1 MAIEAT
7 SPASDPSEV
16 CIRHYNFFQRFSRMY
31 SLRNF
36 ALFFALVFSFLV
48 CSAVGVAQNQ
58 EPLSSKDFV
67 AWLYQL
73 PRYPEKRDE
82 LIEEIRK
89 RGIGFP
95 LTDGMRSLVATK
107 SGNDALLRR
116 TLEEAERRRVNPTA
130 SALPSPA
137 EGNELLERTRN
148 VTLAAAGAM
157 PDFIVKQSIRRSV
170 AYGTTTNW
178 IPQDTLSIAV
188 GYRANQG
195 EQYKLLTVN
204 GVPAAEEVQESKDYS
219 KYVKGATSSGVEY
232 ISALADI
239 FKPESQA
246 EFRMVDTDVIQGRR
260 TVVYEYLVHKEQ
272 SQLTLSTGDTGAS
285 TIAGSQ
291 GRMWIDRELDRV
303 LRFEQI
309 ATEIPNGFP
318 ITAASSLIDYD
329 WVSINDRKYLLPFHS
344 EILMTTAQP
353 RFVMQ
358 SRNDVKFR
366 GYQKFGAELKV
377 VDEVG
382 EDDEPSSRPQQTAK
396 PKVETHP
403 AQKPI
408 TEKPAAE
415 KPVNA
420 TPTDDAPP
428 PLKLKPPKPG
438 N

>member
-1 MAIEAT
+1 
-7 SPASDPSEV
+7 
-16 CIRHYNFFQRFSRMY
+16 MY
-31 SLRNF
+31 SLRNCALLIAIIF
-36 ALFFALVFSFLV
+36 AFFGH
-48 CSAVGVAQNQ
+48 SATSLAQTQ
-58 EPLSSKDFV
+58 EPLSSKEV
-67 AWLYQL
+67 VTWLYQL

-107 SGNDALLRR
+107 SGNDSLLRR

-130 SALPSPA
+130 SALPSST

-157 PDFIVKQSIRRSV
+157 PDFIVKQLIRRSV

-204 GVPAAEEVQESKDYS
+204 GVPTSDEVQESKDYS

-239 FKPESQA
+239 FRPESET

-260 TVVYEYLVHKEQ
+260 TVVYEYIVHKER
-272 SQLTLSTGDTGAS
+272 SQLTLTAGDTGAS

-318 ITAASSLIDYD
+318 ISAASSLIDYD
-329 WVSINDRKYLLPFHS
+329 WVNINERKYLLPLHS

-353 RFVMQ
+353 KFVMQ
-358 SRNDVKFR
+358 SRNDVRFR
-366 GYQKFGAELKV
+366 AYQKYGAELKV

-382 EDDEPSSRPQQTAK
+382 EDDEPVNRTQQPAK
-396 PKVETHP
+396 PKVEPPPT
-403 AQKPI
+403 QKP
-408 TEKPAAE
+408 PVE
-415 KPVNA
+415 KPVTV

-428 PLKLKPPKPG
+428 PPKLKPKPG
-438 N
+438 V

>member
-1 MAIEAT
+1 MRICKFVFAVLVLIACQSTRLHAQTTLPLT
-7 SPASDPSEV
+7 SKEIVS
-16 CIRHYNFFQRFSRMY
+16 
-31 SLRNF
+31 
-36 ALFFALVFSFLV
+36 
-48 CSAVGVAQNQ
+48 
-58 EPLSSKDFV
+58 
-67 AWLYQL
+67 WLYQL
-73 PRYPEKRDE
+73 PRSPEKRDE

-107 SGNDALLRR
+107 SGNDAMLRR
-116 TLEEAERRRVNPTA
+116 TLEEAERRRVNPGGST
-130 SALPSPA
+130 LPSST
-137 EGNELLERTRN
+137 EGTELLERTRN

-157 PDFIVKQSIRRSV
+157 PDFIVKQLIRRSV

-204 GVPAAEEVQESKDYS
+204 GVPAGEEVQESKDYS

-239 FKPESQA
+239 FKPESQT

-260 TVVYEYLVHKEQ
+260 TVVYEYLVPKDR
-272 SQLTLSTGDTGAS
+272 SQLTLTVGESGTSTV
-285 TIAGSQ
+285 AGSH

-309 ATEIPNGFP
+309 ATEIPSGFP

-329 WVSINDRKYLLPFHS
+329 WVSINERKYLLPFHS
-344 EILMTTAQP
+344 EILMTTVQP
-353 RFVMQ
+353 KMVLQ
-358 SRNDVKFR
+358 SRNDVRFR
-366 GYQKFGAELKV
+366 SYQKFGAELKV

-382 EDDEPSSRPQQTAK
+382 EDDEPTRDTQPP
-396 PKVETHP
+396 PK
-403 AQKPI
+403 QK
-408 TEKPAAE
+408 TEKPAPAKQPIE
-415 KPVNA
+415 KPS
-420 TPTDDAPP
+420 TDKPSDDAPP
-428 PLKLKPPKPG
+428 PPKLRPIKPPL
-438 N
+438 